1 MKNTEMVMAAK
12 SDRSVDD
19 SELLRDAARGDHAS
33 LAQLHQRY
41 AGVLTAMAFRVLNNT
56 RDAEE
61 VVQEAFVQI
70 WEKAGV
76 YDPGRGKPLTW
87 AMTLTRNKAIDRLRR
102 VQRRNRLHEDMEQE
116 AQIWSRVTEHDS
128 SDEAVAHE
136 TQAMVRSA
144 VIQLSDAQRRAIE
157 LAFFGGL
164 TQHEIAKRLSEP
176 LGTVKARIRRGMMKL
191 RQIIGPKL

>member
-1 MKNTEMVMAAK
+1 MTNIETSPA
-12 SDRSVDD
+12 VDD
-19 SELLRDAARGDHAS
+19 YALLRDTALGNHDS
-33 LAQLHQRY
+33 LAALHQRY
-41 AGVLTAMAFRVLNNT
+41 SGVLLATAFRVLNNL

-70 WEKAGV
+70 WEKASV
-76 YDPGRGKPLTW
+76 YDADRGKPLTW

-102 VQRRNRLHEDMEQE
+102 VQRRNRLHDDIEAE
-116 AQIWSRVTEHDS
+116 AQIWDKIADHDS
-128 SDEAVAHE
+128 ADEAISHE
-136 TQAMVRSA
+136 TQAIVRSA

-164 TQHEIAKRLSEP
+164 TQNEIAERLHEP

-191 RQIIGPKL
+191 RQILAPKL

>member
-1 MKNTEMVMAAK
+1 MNDKYMSNTT
-12 SDRSVDD
+12 SPVDD
-19 SELLRDAARGDHAS
+19 SELLRATANGDHGS

-41 AGVLTAMAFRVLNNT
+41 SGVLTATAFRVLNNA

-70 WEKAGV
+70 WEKAAV
-76 YDPGRGKPLTW
+76 YDPSRGKPLTW

-102 VQRRNRLHEDMEQE
+102 VQRRNRLHEDIEQE
-116 AQIWSRVTEHDS
+116 AQIWDRIADTDS

-164 TQHEIAKRLSEP
+164 TQNEIAERLSEP